1 MNEVLNKSSFTKSQ
15 NMNSPGKQD
24 FEKCKQKL
32 TKLQYIP
39 SKTADFNDWKS
50 KDESKELNQQFM
62 QNEMEKIQSLSFD
75 CEPYFKSRTE
85 REILQNKS
93 QNNFLKCPQ
102 VKSLPNKNSS
112 NDKVEDQQIILRGI
126 ETKREDQPEL
136 YYDLSKKKLS
146 DNRYSLKLFN
156 SQSSIFKEQYFMQDK
171 QSLIDQQYNK
181 VKADITKYKS
191 YFAKFRWN
199 YFFEFTFYHI
209 LFYIICGPLS
219 VLIIKRFGKS
229 LPNNLIF
236 SMISLP
242 LFYQTIFFLFTFCS
256 YALYYLMDCPNIYFQ
271 AEVMMEIA
279 VVISRCLVIGI
290 KYAMYDPVK
299 IKVIKQH
306 NLTLEEIYSDFYLAS
321 WANQTDKIIHD
332 ETYFCLRAYD
342 IDPSMFFL
350 EFMCDLDLETIQND
364 QQYLKDL
371 EKWHSTK
378 PFVSENSTI
387 TVPDQASL
395 FGYTIMKE
403 FVVKFKEDNLFIYK
417 YVYYFCQGFGIYKA
431 ILPIVFRL
439 IEGKYPS
446 SYQWQEYVIMIGV
459 AWNTRQIY
467 FYCVLQLM
475 YGFLDIKR
483 KVFQQYQLAFMISP
497 RKPRNIDSFKIYPT
511 INIFKIETLKAWQLI
526 RQVCLEY
533 GKSYFL
539 RVQAL
544 FSIFFII
551 MLILITLLG
560 LGTFK
565 VIKLEA
571 CFVVIILSDTAFLF
585 LIILMLCYYCSQVN
599 ESFQKHQ
606 NILRQN
612 KSIIGDIYRNK
623 QKFFKEDYKS
633 HSFIYNIG
641 ISKIQQE
648 AKYKSQGN
656 PITYTQELLRDYEDQ
671 IQDVKFDSIN
681 HPIKLLG
688 IKITFGLI
696 QSVVISLLSIILT
709 FIVNFLNVHSKN

>member
-1 MNEVLNKSSFTKSQ
+1 MNNNQEKHN
-15 NMNSPGKQD
+15 
-24 FEKCKQKL
+24 FEKQKQKL

-39 SKTADFNDWKS
+39 RKTVDAIDFKI
-50 KDESKELNQQFM
+50 KEESKELNQQFF
-62 QNEMEKIQSLSFD
+62 QNEIEKIQSQSFD
-75 CEPYFKSRTE
+75 QEPTYKQRSE

-93 QNNFLKCPQ
+93 QNNFLKQ
-102 VKSLPNKNSS
+102 LNDISLPHKNKI
-112 NDKVEDQQIILRGI
+112 NDDIVEDQQIVVNN
-126 ETKREDQPEL
+126 RELKEGEEDVTNLGQIQ
-136 YYDLSKKKLS
+136 KKKIQ
-146 DNRYSLKLFN
+146 DQRYSLKLFN
-156 SQSSIFKEQYFMQDK
+156 SQSSILKEQYFTQDK
-171 QSLIDQQYNK
+171 QSIIDQQYNK

-191 YFAKFRWN
+191 YFAKFRWK

-219 VLIIKRFGKS
+219 VFIIKRFGES

-236 SMISLP
+236 SKISQP
-242 LFYQTIFFLFTFCS
+242 FFYQTIFFVFTFCT

-271 AEVMMEIA
+271 SEVMMEIA
-279 VVISRCLVIGI
+279 VVISRCLVIAI

-306 NLTLEEIYSDFYLAS
+306 DLKLEEIYSDFYLVD

-332 ETYFCLRAYD
+332 ETYFGLRAYD

-350 EFMCDLDLETIQND
+350 DFMCDLDIQTIENN
-364 QQYLKDL
+364 QQYLKDM
-371 EKWHSTK
+371 ENWHSSK
-378 PFVSENSTI
+378 PFVSQNNTI
-387 TVPDQASL
+387 TDPNQISL
-395 FGYTIMKE
+395 YGYSIMKE
-403 FVVKFKEDNLFIYK
+403 FVVKFKEDNAFIYK
-417 YVYYFCQGFGIYKA
+417 YVYYFCQGFGVYKA

-446 SYQWQEYVIMIGV
+446 SYQWQEYIIMIGV

-497 RKPRNIDSFKIYPT
+497 RKPRNIDVFKIYPT

-544 FSIFFII
+544 FGIFFII

-560 LGTFK
+560 LGIFK
-565 VIKLEA
+565 VIHLEV

-599 ESFQKHQ
+599 ECFVKHQ
-606 NILRQN
+606 NILMQN
-612 KSIIGDIYRNK
+612 KSIISDIYRNK
-623 QKFFKEDYKS
+623 QIFFKDDYKS
-633 HSFIYNIG
+633 HSLIYNVG
-641 ISKIQQE
+641 ISKILRE
-648 AKYKSQGN
+648 AKYKSKGD
-656 PITYTQELLRDYEDQ
+656 PITYTKELIKDYEDQ
-671 IQDVKFDSIN
+671 IQDVKFDAQN

-696 QSVVISLLSIILT
+696 QSVVISLLSVIIAFL
-709 FIVNFLNVHSKN
+709 VNFLHLRLNN